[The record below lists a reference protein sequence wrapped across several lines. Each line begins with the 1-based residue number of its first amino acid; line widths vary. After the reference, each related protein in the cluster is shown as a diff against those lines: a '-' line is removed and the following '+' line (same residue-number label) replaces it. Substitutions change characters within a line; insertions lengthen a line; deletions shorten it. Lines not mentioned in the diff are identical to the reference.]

1 MEEFYFQSP
10 WFAGYLFTESQFF
23 LSDLAYIHLFYIILS
38 YFSLS
43 WIFIQFLEES
53 HSSDM

>member
-43 WIFIQFLEES
+43 WMLIQFLEES

>member
-10 WFAGYLFTESQFF
+10 WFAGYLFAESQIF

-43 WIFIQFLEES
+43 WILVQFLEES